1 MTTAVVQ
8 VHTDHAL
15 ERLAGSSR
23 VVDTR
28 AVYPCFTLADEAVA
42 QKGLDK
48 AFRVLKDWFAKHPHV
63 VTGDFSTEDIQSY
76 FVDAVTTVMY
86 SSITEMGIDFASEQA
101 DQILAGSL

>member
-1 MTTAVVQ
+1 MTIAFVQ

-28 AVYPCFTLADEAVA
+28 AVYPCFTLADEAAA

-48 AFRVLKDWFAKHPHV
+48 AFRVLKDWFTKHPHV
-63 VTGDFSTEDIQSY
+63 VTGDFPIEDIQSY

-101 DQILAGSL
+101 DRILDESL